1 MPGIIIIIR
10 GLTAANSNAFILKT
24 KSFCGYFNA
33 FLQSLQNCEH
43 FEKKVEPYSLS
54 ISKIIYWEK
63 HGYANAYRSC
73 FRTSFGSQG
82 VNGSL
87 TLQNSAKVHFYP
99 TLSSLWAKQMSKTS
113 FLVIFEIVGLYV
125 KQISNV
131 RRSKVLSPQYG
142 ELSAANSN
150 ACLLKTRNIL

>member
-1 MPGIIIIIR
+1 MSADARYYHHNTGNLQQPIQMY
-10 GLTAANSNAFILKT
+10 LSWKP

-43 FEKKVEPYSLS
+43 LGKKVEPHSLS

-63 HGYANAYRSC
+63 RGYLNACRSG
-73 FRTSFGSQG
+73 FRTSCGSQCL
-82 VNGSL
+82 NGSS
-87 TLQNSAKVHFYP
+87 TLQDSAKVHFYP

-113 FLVIFEIVGLYV
+113 FLVRFEIVGLYA

-131 RRSKVLSPQYG
+131 RRSKVLSP
-142 ELSAANSN
+142 
-150 ACLLKTRNIL
+150 